1 MGHVKM
7 ACFISCYILTWL
19 RMYRSC
25 SEGEFAEF
33 EKIVLMQT
41 LKGHRLAAKEADF
54 FDHDVFSKLQC
65 LDLCLRTEDCASV
78 DFKETCP
85 RNICRINRA
94 TKSRMRFL
102 EDENWSHLNISA
114 QDLGQVSPKI

>member
-1 MGHVKM
+1 MGRVKM

-41 LKGHRLAAKEADF
+41 LKGHRLAPKEADF
-54 FDHDVFSKLQC
+54 F
-65 LDLCLRTEDCASV
+65 
-78 DFKETCP
+78 
-85 RNICRINRA
+85 
-94 TKSRMRFL
+94 
-102 EDENWSHLNISA
+102 
-114 QDLGQVSPKI
+114 